1 MGSKQ
6 AEIVSREVK
15 KTKKKKTENARYA
28 SVTSSVHAHAYR
40 KCSKCYTFKKVL
52 FMLSAPSFGVPEK
65 KRLIG
70 V

>member
-1 MGSKQ
+1 MGSIQ

-15 KTKKKKTENARYA
+15 KKTENARYA
-28 SVTSSVHAHAYR
+28 SATHAHAYR